1 MTHDKRLQAFELL
14 ADIKHDYS
22 QSDFTDTVFYLG
34 RHMLRSGLVQECFL
48 MLKIMY
54 ETMERVYSGQA
65 DFSIY
70 EEMGNMLYLSGQ
82 IPEAIDWFTRMMEGN
97 MAPESR
103 MAFNI
108 GLCYQLQQDYKAAI
122 RFFQQSTSADPKY
135 YKSWQNLGS
144 CYMKAGEFERALSAF
159 SQMPTSAE
167 TYTCI
172 GNVYFQM
179 GNFEE
184 AVAGYIRA
192 VEINDTDANAL
203 NNLGCAL
210 KRLELYEDAL
220 SAFNDSLAAKP
231 TSEAVVN
238 LLTLY
243 IEVGKLEDAKNL
255 FRLAEKHV
263 TSADVRTLQRLYE
276 EAKKS
281 EEERQAGARGIN
293 LFSKA
298 GGGKAAGR
306 ALLVAKSPTK
316 MA

>member
-1 MTHDKRLQAFELL
+1 
-14 ADIKHDYS
+14 
-22 QSDFTDTVFYLG
+22 
-34 RHMLRSGLVQECFL
+34 MLRSGLVQECFL
-48 MLKIMY
+48 MLKIMN
-54 ETMERVYSGQA
+54 ETMERVYSSQA

-82 IPEAIDWFTRMMEGN
+82 VPEAINWFSRMMEGN

-220 SAFNDSLAAKP
+220 SAFNDSLAARP

-263 TSADVRTLQRLYE
+263 SSTDVRTLQRLYE
-276 EAKKS
+276 EARKS
-281 EEERQAGARGIN
+281 EEERQAAARGIN
-293 LFSKA
+293 LFSKGA
-298 GGGKAAGR
+298 GKAAGR
-306 ALLVAKSPTK
+306 ALLVARSPSK

>member
-1 MTHDKRLQAFELL
+1 MTQDKRLQAFELL
-14 ADIKHDYS
+14 ADIKSDYS
-22 QSDFTDTVFYLG
+22 LSDFTDTVFYLG
-34 RHMLRSGLVQECFL
+34 RHMLRNALVQECFL

-54 ETMERVYSGQA
+54 ETVERVYGGQA
-65 DFSIY
+65 DFTIY

-82 IPEAIDWFTRMMEGN
+82 IPEAIDWFTRMMEAN

-103 MAFNI
+103 MAYNI
-108 GLCYQLQQDYKAAI
+108 GLCHQLQQDYKAAI
-122 RFFQQSTSADPKY
+122 RFYQQSTTADPKY
-135 YKSWQNLGS
+135 YKSWQNLGF
-144 CYMKAGEFERALSAF
+144 CYVKSGDFDRALTAY

-167 TYTCI
+167 TYTCL

-184 AVAGYIRA
+184 AVASYIRA
-192 VEINDTDANAL
+192 VEINDTDPNAL

-220 SAFNDSLAAKP
+220 SAFNDSLAARP

-263 TSADVRTLQRLYE
+263 SATDVRTLQRLYD
-276 EAKKS
+276 EAKRAD
-281 EEERQAGARGIN
+281 EDRQVAARGIN
-293 LFSKA
+293 LFTKVA
-298 GGGKAAGR
+298 GKGGKALIQGKGV
-306 ALLVAKSPTK
+306 L
-316 MA
+316 